1 MTPSWLHWTTAFPHA
16 DDPQNGL
23 FVARALEAL
32 PDVEHR
38 VWHVKASPVP
48 GTAPLPAGTWTGVCI
63 KSPGGW
69 RGLRWKAQSLH
80 AVRFPVDVVLL
91 HLPNPDAWP
100 LWLWAKMRGLPVG
113 IVEHRSA
120 WLRDFPNKSRAYKW
134 FLRALFNASQGVA
147 VPSEFLGDALRKA
160 GVKVPISVLG
170 NPLPWPQTTYPR
182 TVSERGH
189 RFGHLG
195 DSIGSVKGQEYLLE
209 AWAHHVKTHP
219 FDTLELC
226 GNGPDRAHWEQRWG
240 HLPGLAFA
248 DGVPR
253 EDVERAFYRWDT
265 LVVNSPVETF
275 GLAAAEALDRGC
287 AVLSTQN
294 GGVSSWG
301 NHLPGIRFRSGAWN
315 DVPNLVDALAHC
327 AQQAPLSLQDVEKCR
342 TFFEPLRPQSWG
354 ADFSDW
360 VRRLKTTQH

>member
-1 MTPSWLHWTTAFPHA
+1 MTPCWLHWTTAFPHA

-23 FVARALEAL
+23 FVAHGLEAV

-38 VWHVKASPVP
+38 VWHIKADQTP
-48 GTAPLPAGTWTGVCI
+48 GTAPLPAGPWKGVCI
-63 KSPGGW
+63 NSPGGW
-69 RGLRWKAQSLH
+69 RGLRWKSQSLH
-80 AVRFPVDVVLL
+80 AVRFPVDAVLL

-100 LWLWAKMRGLPVG
+100 LWLWAKMRGIPVG

-120 WLRDFPNKSRAYKW
+120 WLREFPNKSRAYKW
-134 FLRALFNASQGVA
+134 FLRALFNASHGVA
-147 VPSEFLGDALRKA
+147 VPSEFLGEALRKA
-160 GVKVPISVLG
+160 GVKAPITVLG
-170 NPLPWPQTTYPR
+170 NPLPAPTNVYPR
-182 TVSERGH
+182 TAAARGH

-195 DSIGSVKGQEYLLE
+195 DSVGSIKGQEFLLE
-209 AWAHHVKTHP
+209 AWALHAKTHP
-219 FDTLELC
+219 NDTLELR

-240 HLPGLAFA
+240 HLPGLTFG

-253 EDVERAFYRWDT
+253 EDVERAFSRWDT
-265 LVVNSPVETF
+265 LVINSPVETF

-301 NHLPGIRFRSGAWN
+301 THLPGIRFRTGAWN
-315 DVPNLVDALAHC
+315 DVPNLVEALELC
-327 AQQAPLSLQDVEKCR
+327 AQQAPPSAQDREKCR
-342 TFFEPLRPQSWG
+342 TFFEPLRPKFWG

-360 VRRLKTTQH
+360 VRRLKPTLR